1 MQPWNPS
8 VYASQGDGDQAIIE
22 EQLKKRIVEIINQKI
37 ELSNS
42 EEEYKWKLAEKS
54 SIDED
59 LYRVEEKVLKMLLDS
74 PQLMAYVIETVYK
87 HEKLKFS

>member
-1 MQPWNPS
+1 
-8 VYASQGDGDQAIIE
+8 
-22 EQLKKRIVEIINQKI
+22 VEIVNRKI

-74 PQLMAYVIETVYK
+74 PLLMAYVIETVYK
-87 HEKLKFS
+87 HDKLKFS